1 LDVNI
6 NCILNIAITDQKLLE
21 FLVNKEINKPVEYQN
36 NSEESDST
44 TKGFI

>member
-21 FLVNKEINKPVEYQN
+21 SFVNKEISNKPVKY
-36 NSEESDST
+36 
-44 TKGFI
+44 